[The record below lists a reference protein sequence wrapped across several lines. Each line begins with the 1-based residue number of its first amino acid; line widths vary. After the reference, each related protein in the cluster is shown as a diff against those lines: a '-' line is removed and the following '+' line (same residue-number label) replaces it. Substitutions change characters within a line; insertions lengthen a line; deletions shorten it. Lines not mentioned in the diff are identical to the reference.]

1 MRRSGAAFEIRRI
14 TAKFWNGAG
23 VGPTFQAIIRHQFRA
38 LRSGDRFFWL
48 NQGFD
53 RATASM
59 ISNTELSDIIRRNTD
74 STTVLTNV
82 SFAGTPSR
90 NTRSRVPAGRIRAV
104 PLVNMMCCGSAGCA
118 NGPFYNRISIAE
130 SAAEGLPS

>member
-1 MRRSGAAFEIRRI
+1 LEIRRI

-82 SFAGTPSR
+82 SFAGTPSTEYTQEPR
-90 NTRSRVPAGRIRAV
+90 TRRSDPRGAAGQHDVLR
-104 PLVNMMCCGSAGCA
+104 LCGL
-118 NGPFYNRISIAE
+118 R
-130 SAAEGLPS
+130 